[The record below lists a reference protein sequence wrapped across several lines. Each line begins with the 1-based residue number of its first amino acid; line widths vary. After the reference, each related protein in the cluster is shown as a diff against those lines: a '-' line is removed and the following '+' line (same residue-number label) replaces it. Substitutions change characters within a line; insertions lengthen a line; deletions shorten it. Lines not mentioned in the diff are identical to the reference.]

1 MRLIMSIVLKK
12 RLLAIGAALI
22 FALSGSTVLA
32 GSYHLG
38 VFTKNKGYEAGREIK
53 NQATNTIKVQVTGR
67 IGLIWQLTFWNVF
80 YKRMV
85 VCIYEIKSEINT
97 YCINYFNIEHIFFIR
112 MQIKERIGGAICR
125 NNCK

>member
-38 VFTKNKGYEAGREIK
+38 VFTKNGGVHIW
-53 NQATNTIKVQVTGR
+53 NQE
-67 IGLIWQLTFWNVF
+67 LDEYLLHQLF
-80 YKRMV
+80 
-85 VCIYEIKSEINT
+85 
-97 YCINYFNIEHIFFIR
+97 
-112 MQIKERIGGAICR
+112 
-125 NNCK
+125 

>member
-38 VFTKNKGYEAGREIK
+38 VFTKNNGYEAGREIK
-53 NQATNTIKVQVTGR
+53 NQATNTIKVQVTGSNW
-67 IGLIWQLTFWNVF
+67 INLATNFLE
-80 YKRMV
+80 
-85 VCIYEIKSEINT
+85 CIL
-97 YCINYFNIEHIFFIR
+97 
-112 MQIKERIGGAICR
+112 
-125 NNCK
+125 

>member
-1 MRLIMSIVLKK
+1 MSIALKK

-53 NQATNTIKVQVTGR
+53 R
-67 IGLIWQLTFWNVF
+67 P
-80 YKRMV
+80 
-85 VCIYEIKSEINT
+85 
-97 YCINYFNIEHIFFIR
+97 IR
-112 MQIKERIGGAICR
+112 LKF
-125 NNCK
+125 K

>member
-22 FALSGSTVLA
+22 FALSVLA

-53 NQATNTIKVQVTGR
+53 NQATNTIKVQVTGSNW
-67 IGLIWQLTFWNVF
+67 INLATNFLE
-80 YKRMV
+80 
-85 VCIYEIKSEINT
+85 CIL
-97 YCINYFNIEHIFFIR
+97 
-112 MQIKERIGGAICR
+112 
-125 NNCK
+125 

>member
-1 MRLIMSIVLKK
+1 MSIALKK

-53 NQATNTIKVQVTGR
+53 NQATNTIKVQVTGSNW
-67 IGLIWQLTFWNVF
+67 INLATNFWDVF

-112 MQIKERIGGAICR
+112 MQIKERIGGFICR

>member
-1 MRLIMSIVLKK
+1 MSIVLKK

-53 NQATNTIKVQVTGR
+53 NQGNR
-67 IGLIWQLTFWNVF
+67 
-80 YKRMV
+80 KRHGS
-85 VCIYEIKSEINT
+85 IHRDDYP
-97 YCINYFNIEHIFFIR
+97 R
-112 MQIKERIGGAICR
+112 AL
-125 NNCK
+125 

>member
-1 MRLIMSIVLKK
+1 MSIVLKK

-38 VFTKNKGYEAGREIK
+38 VFTKNKGYAAGREIK
-53 NQATNTIKVQVTGR
+53 NQATNTI
-67 IGLIWQLTFWNVF
+67 IH
-80 YKRMV
+80 
-85 VCIYEIKSEINT
+85 EIKSEIDT
-97 YCINYFNIEHIFFIR
+97 HCINYFNIEHIFFIR

>member
-1 MRLIMSIVLKK
+1 MNIALKK
-12 RLLAIGAALI
+12 RLLAIVAALM
-22 FALSGSTVLA
+22 FALSGITVLA

-67 IGLIWQLTFWNVF
+67 LTFWDVF

-85 VCIYEIKSEINT
+85 VFIHEIKSEINT